1 MSGRAPRPFSLLW
14 GWPMQSVP
22 CSVSLTAN
30 HSCAEYFLF
39 SFLEGGTSSKR
50 VRVSRLQAGG
60 VGVAAG
66 SDDRWSPSSWPP
78 VSEPREAH
86 TPRSAS
92 LPPHP
97 RTRALARGPA
107 PASPPHPPH
116 LVHGAPLRAQ
126 QGESGRRA
134 GARPAAQLK
143 HPPAPPRPGDLAAR
157 VGPRPV
163 SRRRS
168 ADVSFPRD
176 PFNSRASEPL
186 HLEKQSRVISEF
198 THMRGPPGHV
208 GGQGVLRAA
217 CARCVR
223 PDTGS
228 VLYAWTF
235 SYVRWVK

>member
-1 MSGRAPRPFSLLW
+1 
-14 GWPMQSVP
+14 MQSVP

-143 HPPAPPRPGDLAAR
+143 HPPAPPAPETWRLAWDR
-157 VGPRPV
+157 VL
-163 SRRRS
+163 
-168 ADVSFPRD
+168 
-176 PFNSRASEPL
+176 SRAEGQQMFPFPATPS
-186 HLEKQSRVISEF
+186 
-198 THMRGPPGHV
+198 TRGLLNLCTWKSSLGSSQNSPV
-208 GGQGVLRAA
+208 CGVLQVTSGARASSGLPA
-217 CARCVR
+217 HAASART
-223 PDTGS
+223 PGP
-228 VLYAWTF
+228 F
-235 SYVRWVK
+235 STRGLFLTCGG

>member
-1 MSGRAPRPFSLLW
+1 MTAGALPPGHQFLSPEKPTHPALHLYPHIHGHVPLHAVPHLPRPLIHPTLYTAPPFAHSKVSRAEGPERAPRLSLN
-14 GWPMQSVP
+14 
-22 CSVSLTAN
+22 T
-30 HSCAEYFLF
+30 
-39 SFLEGGTSSKR
+39 
-50 VRVSRLQAGG
+50 
-60 VGVAAG
+60 
-66 SDDRWSPSSWPP
+66 PP
-78 VSEPREAH
+78 P
-86 TPRSAS
+86 
-92 LPPHP
+92 
-97 RTRALARGPA
+97 
-107 PASPPHPPH
+107 
-116 LVHGAPLRAQ
+116 
-126 QGESGRRA
+126 
-134 GARPAAQLK
+134 
-143 HPPAPPRPGDLAAR
+143 PPRPGDLAAR

-198 THMRGPPGHV
+198 TRMRGPPGHV